1 MEELSRHVHDREEG
15 RKVTA
20 SASEGPKTVPRQE
33 HLEGMFGVC
42 CPERLL

>member
-1 MEELSRHVHDREEG
+1 MEELRRHVHDREEG

-20 SASEGPKTVPRQE
+20 SGSEGPNTAPCQE

-42 CPERLL
+42 CPEMLP